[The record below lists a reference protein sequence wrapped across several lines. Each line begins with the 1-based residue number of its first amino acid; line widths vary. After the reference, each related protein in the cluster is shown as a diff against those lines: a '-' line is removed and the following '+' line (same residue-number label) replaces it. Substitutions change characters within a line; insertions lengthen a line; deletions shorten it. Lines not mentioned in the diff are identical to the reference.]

1 MLVGRRA
8 ERAALQAL
16 VDGAVRG
23 RGGALLVTGEPGM
36 GKTVLLDD
44 LTADRTDVTM
54 LRASG
59 RESDSDLPFSTL
71 AEMLRPAER
80 EIDSLPGP
88 QAQALRGALGL
99 EKAAGA
105 VDGLAVGVATL
116 GVLAALALRQ
126 PVLAVVDDLQWVDE
140 PSQASLAFVARRLSR
155 LHVALLCAGREGET
169 PDLASD
175 MPSLALPRLRAR
187 DAGELLGGSARVPLD
202 RAVRRKLL
210 ELSAGNPLALV
221 ELPTALSDAQLQ
233 GIDEL
238 GEPIPVNGG
247 IERTFGARV
256 ARLPERTRQALLL
269 AVAAGSEAGVPLAS
283 AFEATGL
290 GLVDLEPAAL
300 DGLVVID
307 DGNIAFRHP
316 LVSSVVYQG
325 ESEDARR
332 AAHALLAEVE
342 SDADRRTWHLAA
354 ATEPPDEDIASELDA
369 AAGRALA
376 RGAPGSAVRA
386 CDAAARF
393 STDDEARGKRLALAA
408 RAAHRAGDVASAARR
423 ATAARELT
431 ADPITNADLLL
442 VESDLRMREG
452 DFDGAHRA
460 LMEHAERLV
469 EVDRRRATTMLLLA
483 LKVRIYR
490 LEGRAAVDD
499 VEHVLATL
507 PPTEHELVHLVALSM
522 SRTVAGSVDARDT
535 ALAAA
540 AAAAS
545 APHGHAHTLG
555 IAWPLI
561 WLEEYDVAREVTD
574 RATAIQ
580 REAGFL
586 LYLPQSL
593 LPQAELD
600 FRTGRWETA
609 VHAAAEALSLFEE
622 TKQPSEAS
630 SASAVLARMEAARGR
645 AEQCQALAQRALAS
659 DVEFGLRSAAAQ
671 ALGALGLLALGSRR
685 PQDAIAPL
693 ETAERISML
702 GGVGEPWLL
711 MSAPD
716 LVEALAH
723 VGQEARARAVLER
736 LREQSSALGRV
747 SGLAAAARCA
757 GILDDEGHWRDAFEE
772 ALALHDQVPTPFE
785 RARTELCYAERLRRA
800 RKRAEAR
807 ARLHDAVDV
816 FDALGARPWAERARA
831 ELHASGE
838 SARRRSTPVDALTAQ
853 ELSVAKLVVGGATN
867 RDAAATLYVS
877 PKTIEFHLGNVYRKL
892 GVRSRTELVRS
903 FAEQLGRQ
911 P

>member
-44 LTADRTDVTM
+44 LTADRTDVTT

-59 RESDSDLPFSTL
+59 RESDADLPFSTL
-71 AEMLRPAER
+71 AELLRPAER

-88 QAQALRGALGL
+88 QARSLRGALGL

-116 GVLAALALRQ
+116 GVLAALALRK

-140 PSQASLAFVARRLSR
+140 PSQASLAFVARRLST
-155 LHVALLCAGREGET
+155 LHIALLCAGREGET

-175 MPSLALPRLRAR
+175 MPSLALSRLRAR

-269 AVAAGSEAGVPLAS
+269 AVAAGSEAGAPLAS
-283 AFEATGL
+283 AFETTGL

-325 ESEDARR
+325 ESEDSRR
-332 AAHALLAEVE
+332 TAHALLAEVE

-354 ATEPPDEDIASELDA
+354 ATEPPDESIASELDA
-369 AAGRALA
+369 AAARALA

-386 CDAAARF
+386 FGAAARF

-408 RAAHRAGDVASAARR
+408 RAAHRAGDVAGAARH
-423 ATAARELT
+423 AAAAREL
-431 ADPITNADLLL
+431 ASDPITHADLLL

-507 PPTEHELVHLVALSM
+507 PPAEHELVHLVALSM

-540 AAAAS
+540 AAAAI

-622 TKQPSEAS
+622 TKQPSEAA

-645 AEQCQALAQRALAS
+645 TEQCQALAQRALAS

-723 VGQEARARAVLER
+723 VGQEARAHAVLDR

-757 GILDDEGHWRDAFEE
+757 GILDDEGHWQDAFEE

-785 RARTELCYAERLRRA
+785 RARTELCYGERLRRA
-800 RKRAEAR
+800 RKRSD
-807 ARLHDAVDV
+807 ARLRLRHALEL
-816 FDALGARPWAERARA
+816 FDELGARPWSERARA

-838 SARRRSTPVDALTAQ
+838 TARRRSTPVDALTAQ
-853 ELSVAKLVVGGATN
+853 ELAVAKLVVSGATN
-867 RDAAATLYVS
+867 RDAAATLFVS
-877 PKTIEFHLGNVYRKL
+877 AKTIEFHLGNVYRKL
-892 GVRSRTELVRS
+892 EVRSRTELVRTYS
-903 FAEQLGRQ
+903 QRLS
-911 P
+911 